1 VHTANSVNIPCIT
14 VSITIKKGEK
24 VNSMGVSE
32 EMIKEEEQKK
42 KNVCPKIDICQE
54 RISEHAFRTKCI
66 GNPNDCPLNWKRP
79 KQWLKE
85 LTVEK

>member
-1 VHTANSVNIPCIT
+1 
-14 VSITIKKGEK
+14 
-24 VNSMGVSE
+24 MGVSE

-54 RISEHAFRTKCI
+54 RISEYAFRTKCI
-66 GNPNDCPLNWKRP
+66 GNPNDCHLNWKRP

-85 LTVEK
+85 LKVEK